1 MSQDE
6 NLLSVLTNSKN
17 FMPVLNNPFDI
28 ATDQPIQVG
37 IDKVKV
43 GCVLIPPFHLDYEEM
58 TPHGDGRKA
67 SWPITDH
74 ASLSMFT
81 HKTRGVHRGYLTF
94 NPSRIIDP
102 FGITCASWDETLATI
117 GGCAQI
123 AYEQFFVFQPNMYK
137 LDMYRLDLAA
147 DFGPIADMQRVMHQ
161 AKTVK
166 AFQGANPEV
175 WFAPNG
181 IDIETVYFKSATR
194 GKFRIYDKT
203 AQAGLPV
210 NIIRVEYETTRA
222 IYKSQGTP
230 TVGDITNEVVQRLF
244 KSRLEPLIRALNPL
258 QQRSVDKIIANTA
271 DTRTLIQ
278 ICGREF
284 LSQHSIYPPAGKT
297 YLNNKRDFQKKYP
310 YTRIEDIL

>member
-6 NLLSVLTNSKN
+6 NLL
-17 FMPVLNNPFDI
+17 PVLNNIENSIPVFNNPFDI
-28 ATDQPIQVG
+28 ATDRPIHVG

-58 TPHGDGRKA
+58 TPYRDGRKA
-67 SWPITDH
+67 TWPVTEH
-74 ASLSMFT
+74 ANLSLFT
-81 HKTRGVHRGYLTF
+81 NKINGVHRGYLTF
-94 NPSRIIDP
+94 NPSRIVHP
-102 FGITCASWDETLATI
+102 FSIRTASWDETLYAI
-117 GGCAQI
+117 GECARI
-123 AYEQFFVFQPNMYK
+123 AYEQFFVFQPNMNK

-147 DFGPIADMQRVMHQ
+147 DFGPITDMQRVMHQ

-230 TVGDITNEVVQRLF
+230 TVGDITHEVVQRLF

-258 QQRSVDKIIANTA
+258 QQRSVDEITANTA

>member
-17 FMPVLNNPFDI
+17 LIPVLNNPFDI
-28 ATDQPIQVG
+28 ATDKPFHVG
-37 IDKVKV
+37 IDKVRV
-43 GCVLIPPFHLDYEEM
+43 GFVLRPPFYRDLEAMQPYKKGLIAH
-58 TPHGDGRKA
+58 
-67 SWPITDH
+67 WPMSEH
-74 ASLSMFT
+74 AQFT
-81 HKTRGVHRGYLTF
+81 LFTNTFKGVRRGFITF

-102 FGITCASWDETLATI
+102 FGITCASWKDT
-117 GGCAQI
+117 QI
-123 AYEQFFVFQPNMYK
+123 ATEMCAKIAYNEFFSFDLDINK
-137 LDMYRLDLAA
+137 LDIYRLDLTA

-203 AQAGLPV
+203 AQAGLPSPV
-210 NIIRVEYETTRA
+210 LRVEYETTRKLHMA
-222 IYKSQGTP
+222 EGTP
-230 TVGDITNEVVQRLF
+230 KVGDMTNEIVQRLF

-258 QQRSVDKIIANTA
+258 LQRSVDKIIANTPDA
-271 DTRTLIQ
+271 RTLIQ

>member
-6 NLLSVLTNSKN
+6 NLLEVLTNSKN
-17 FMPVLNNPFDI
+17 SIPVLNNPFGI
-28 ATDQPIQVG
+28 ATDRPIHVG
-37 IDKVKV
+37 IDKVRV
-43 GCVLIPPFHLDYEEM
+43 GCVLIPPYYRDYEGM
-58 TPHGDGRKA
+58 TPYKDGRRT
-67 SWPITDH
+67 SWPVTEH
-74 ASLSMFT
+74 ADLSLFT
-81 HKTRGVHRGYLTF
+81 NRIKGVHRGYLTF
-94 NPSRIIDP
+94 NPSRNLYP
-102 FGITCASWDETLATI
+102 FSIRTASWDETLCAI
-117 GGCAQI
+117 GECARI
-123 AYEQFFVFQPNMYK
+123 AYEQFFVFQPNMNK

-147 DFGPIADMQRVMHQ
+147 DFGPIADMQRIMHK

-194 GKFRIYDKT
+194 GTFRIYDKT
-203 AQAGLPV
+203 AQAGLSSQTL
-210 NIIRVEYETTRA
+210 RVEYETTRKLHLA
-222 IYKSQGTP
+222 EGTP
-230 TVGDITNEVVQRLF
+230 KVGDISHEVVQRLF
-244 KSRLEPLIRALNPL
+244 RTRLEPLIKALNPL
-258 QQRSVDKIIANTA
+258 QQRSADEITANTA

-284 LSQHSIYPPAGKT
+284 LSQHSIFPPAGKT